1 MDSKLQSFQPYM
13 PKAWNCTINRITM
26 NLMKKKSLTPHY
38 TRCQQFF
45 FSFFWKG
52 PDTQILNT
60 LGFVGGAV
68 FITTTQFC
76 LCSME
81 AATDDM

>member
-13 PKAWNCTINRITM
+13 PKAWNCTTNRITM
-26 NLMKKKSLTPHY
+26 NLMKKKKFNAPLHQVSAI
-38 TRCQQFF
+38 FF
-45 FSFFWKG
+45 FLFSGKG
-52 PDTQILNT
+52 QILNT